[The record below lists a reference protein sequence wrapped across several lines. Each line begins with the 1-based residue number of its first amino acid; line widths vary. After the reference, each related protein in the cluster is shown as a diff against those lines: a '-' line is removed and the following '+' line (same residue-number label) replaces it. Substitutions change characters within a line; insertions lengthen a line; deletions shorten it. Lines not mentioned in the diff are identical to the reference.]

1 MGGEGS
7 PGGVDVSSRV
17 SRGGSGGGGS
27 GGGGGGGDGEEALR
41 AELRRSEE
49 ARKDAMLE
57 IDRLRAEALVF
68 AARSQGSTANSVVG
82 GGGGA
87 ISEEQRS
94 RSDARVKIVEL
105 QYEQFRQEMA
115 LRLEE
120 KNGHLH
126 QLEEDNARLRLTS
139 SSVGTT
145 SGGGEAVAAVA
156 EAEAE
161 VAALNERVDG
171 YTRERAALKTILE
184 NKISTLVEGISR
196 SLRELPD
203 EAQRHPR
210 LAREVS
216 ALDRLV
222 NATVHAME
230 Y

>member
-1 MGGEGS
+1 M
-7 PGGVDVSSRV
+7 
-17 SRGGSGGGGS
+17 
-27 GGGGGGGDGEEALR
+27 
-41 AELRRSEE
+41 
-49 ARKDAMLE
+49 E

-68 AARSQGSTANSVVG
+68 ASRSGGGDG
-82 GGGGA
+82 GGGGG
-87 ISEEQRS
+87 SGGDDGGVNEEQQS
-94 RSDARVKIVEL
+94 RTDAREKIVEL

-120 KNGHLH
+120 KNSHLH
-126 QLEEDNARLRLTS
+126 QLEEENARLRLTT
-139 SSVGTT
+139 SSVGTAG
-145 SGGGEAVAAVA
+145 SGGGSSNNSGGAMAAVA

-161 VAALNERVDG
+161 VASLNERVEG

-196 SLRELPD
+196 SLRELPH

-210 LAREVS
+210 LQREVN